1 MGLGE
6 NCDDLADPC
15 NPWPT
20 FRVIMVVAKHADDI
34 HVEKIL
40 NDRRLITRV
49 LAGDAVAE
57 RQLYDTH
64 VDRVFRLAYR
74 MTGDAT
80 QAEDLTQDTFIRAF
94 DRLADFRG
102 DAPFAGWLHRV
113 ATSVI
118 LTGLRKRKRVQE
130 MESVRDDLEWASG
143 PGPTSD
149 PDLKRSLLRA
159 VEQLDDNHRL
169 VFVMH
174 DMEGFTHREIATV
187 MDAPVGTIKARLSR
201 ARQKLRDA
209 LDGPELSMEME

>member
-1 MGLGE
+1 
-6 NCDDLADPC
+6 
-15 NPWPT
+15 
-20 FRVIMVVAKHADDI
+20 MVVDTHADDI
-34 HVEKIL
+34 HVERML
-40 NDRRLITRV
+40 EERRLISRI

-57 RQLYDTH
+57 RQLYEEH

-118 LTGLRKRKRVQE
+118 LTGLRKRKRMQDV
-130 MESVRDDLEWASG
+130 ESLRDDLEWTAGAG
-143 PGPTSD
+143 PEND
-149 PDLKRSLLRA
+149 PDLKRSIDRA
-159 VEQLDDNHRL
+159 VDGLEENHRL

-174 DMEGFTHREIATV
+174 DMEGFTHQEIASAV
-187 MDAPVGTIKARLSR
+187 DAPVGTIKARLSR

-209 LDGPELSMEME
+209 LGGPGLSLEMK

>member
-1 MGLGE
+1 
-6 NCDDLADPC
+6 
-15 NPWPT
+15 
-20 FRVIMVVAKHADDI
+20 MVVDTHADDT
-34 HVEKIL
+34 HVERML
-40 NDRRLITRV
+40 EERPLISRI
-49 LAGDAVAE
+49 LAGDAAAE
-57 RQLYDTH
+57 RLLYEEH

-118 LTGLRKRKRVQE
+118 LTGLRKRKRMQDV
-130 MESVRDDLEWASG
+130 ESLRDDLEWTAG
-143 PGPTSD
+143 PGPGSD
-149 PDLKRSLLRA
+149 PDLKRRIDLA
-159 VEQLDDNHRL
+159 VGALDENHRL

-174 DMEGFTHREIATV
+174 DMEGFTHQEIASA
-187 MDAPVGTIKARLSR
+187 MEAPVGTIKARLSR

-209 LDGPELSMEME
+209 LGGPELTMEME

>member
-1 MGLGE
+1 
-6 NCDDLADPC
+6 
-15 NPWPT
+15 
-20 FRVIMVVAKHADDI
+20 MVVAKHADDT
-34 HVEKIL
+34 HVERML
-40 NDRRLITRV
+40 EENRLISRV
-49 LAGDAVAE
+49 LAGDAAAE

-80 QAEDLTQDTFIRAF
+80 QAEDLTQDAFIRAF

-118 LTGLRKRKRVQE
+118 LTGLRKRKRLQGV
-130 MESVRDDLEWASG
+130 ESLRDDLEWTAG
-143 PGPTSD
+143 PAPAGD
-149 PDLKRSLLRA
+149 PDLKRSIDRA
-159 VEQLDDNHRL
+159 VGGLDENHRL

-174 DMEGFTHREIATV
+174 DMEGFTHQEIAAA

-209 LDGPELSMEME
+209 LGGPELSMEME

>member
-1 MGLGE
+1 MS
-6 NCDDLADPC
+6 
-15 NPWPT
+15 T
-20 FRVIMVVAKHADDI
+20 RMQTI
-34 HVEKIL
+34 HVERML
-40 NDRRLITRV
+40 EEHRLISRILT
-49 LAGDAVAE
+49 GDAAAE
-57 RQLYDTH
+57 RQLYNEH

-118 LTGLRKRKRVQE
+118 LTGLRKRKKVQDT
-130 MESVRDDLEWASG
+130 ESIRDDLEWVATQG
-143 PGPTSD
+143 PATD
-149 PDLKRSLLRA
+149 PDLKRAIDRA
-159 VEQLDDNHRL
+159 VDSLDENHRL

-174 DMEGFTHREIATV
+174 DMEGYTHLEIAAA

-209 LDGPELSMEME
+209 LQGPGLSMEME

>member
-1 MGLGE
+1 
-6 NCDDLADPC
+6 
-15 NPWPT
+15 
-20 FRVIMVVAKHADDI
+20 MVVAKHADDT
-34 HVEKIL
+34 HVERML
-40 NDRRLITRV
+40 EENRLISRILT
-49 LAGDAVAE
+49 GDAAAE

-80 QAEDLTQDTFIRAF
+80 QAEDLTQDIFIRAF

-102 DAPFAGWLHRV
+102 DAPFGGWLHRV

-118 LTGLRKRKRVQE
+118 LTGLRKRKRLQDV
-130 MESVRDDLEWASG
+130 ESLRDDLEWTAG
-143 PGPTSD
+143 PAPTGD
-149 PDLKRSLLRA
+149 PDLKRNIDRA
-159 VEQLDDNHRL
+159 VGGLDENHRL

-174 DMEGFTHREIATV
+174 DMEGFTHQEIAAA

-209 LDGPELSMEME
+209 LGGPELSMEME

>member
-1 MGLGE
+1 MGVRTHAE
-6 NCDDLADPC
+6 DL
-15 NPWPT
+15 
-20 FRVIMVVAKHADDI
+20 R
-34 HVEKIL
+34 VEKKL
-40 NDRRLITRV
+40 NERRLINRT
-49 LAGDAVAE
+49 LAGDPAAE
-57 RQLYDTH
+57 RQLYDAH

-94 DRLADFRG
+94 DKLAEFRG

-130 MESVRDDLEWASG
+130 VESIREDLEWVAG
-143 PGPTSD
+143 PEPAPD
-149 PDLKRSLLRA
+149 HDLKRHLTRA
-159 VEQLDDNHRL
+159 VEGLDDNHRL

-174 DMEGFTHREIATV
+174 DMEGFTHQEIASV

-209 LDGPELSMEME
+209 LGGPELSMEIK